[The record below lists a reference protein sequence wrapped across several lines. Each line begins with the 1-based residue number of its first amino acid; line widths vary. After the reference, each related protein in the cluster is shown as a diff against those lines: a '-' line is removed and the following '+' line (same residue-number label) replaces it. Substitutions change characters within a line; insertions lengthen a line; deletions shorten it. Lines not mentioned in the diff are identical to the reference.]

1 MEFPDEY
8 LGAIEVQGWKVHF
21 DGAVN
26 SRGAGIG
33 VILITPEGEMIPMA
47 KRLEFEVTNNQAEYE
62 ACIFGLE
69 ALRSV
74 GAKNVTVY
82 GDSMLVVKQASKEWE
97 VREDKL
103 RLYWDYLATILL
115 SFDQCKF
122 IHLPREENQIADAL
136 ATLASMWE
144 NSAGPGARPLILAK
158 SRSPCYEEIRVMP
171 VQATEKPWYYDLQR
185 YLETGKFPED
195 AEKKER
201 ISLRMLSR

>member
-1 MEFPDEY
+1 M
-8 LGAIEVQGWKVHF
+8 HF

-33 VILITPEGEMIPMA
+33 VILITPEGEMIPMV

-62 ACIFGLE
+62 AYIFGLE

-74 GAKNVTVY
+74 GAENVTVY

-103 RLYWDYLATILL
+103 CLYWDYLATILL

-158 SRSPCYEEIRVMP
+158 SRKALV
-171 VQATEKPWYYDLQR
+171 L
-185 YLETGKFPED
+185 
-195 AEKKER
+195 
-201 ISLRMLSR
+201 